1 MNAAM
6 GPCPDGSPARTR
18 ARLPRKLHFV
28 DYRPWTSPR
37 RRGEAAGVETDL
49 LEMLGR
55 RIRQR
60 RRALSLS
67 QEELGHRSGVDRS
80 YISGLERGVRNPTF
94 GILSQIAG
102 ALDCGLAQLF
112 SDAGDDGA
120 GEDGGGGSGFAEQ
133 LRWLWRAQG
142 E

>member
-1 MNAAM
+1 
-6 GPCPDGSPARTR
+6 
-18 ARLPRKLHFV
+18 V
-28 DYRPWTSPR
+28 DT
-37 RRGEAAGVETDL
+37 TL
-49 LEMLGR
+49 LETLGR
-55 RIRQR
+55 QIRQR

-102 ALDCGLAQLF
+102 ALDCGLSQLF
-112 SDAGDDGA
+112 SDPGDD
-120 GEDGGGGSGFAEQ
+120 DGGVSSGFAEQ
-133 LRWLWRAQG
+133 LRYLWRAQG